1 MVALIQDEPTVM
13 PPIGS
18 DTIDTPCHAMR
29 PAAMNWPASFVV
41 QSRSQMS
48 SATPMSTMSRAAPRM
63 ASICVGFWKM
73 IETTENREEPRFD
86 TNAAAAIA
94 ARMPTNIAM
103 PPSRGVG
110 RVCTSRSRIFG

>member
-1 MVALIQDEPTVM
+1 M

-18 DTIDTPCHAMR
+18 DTIETPCHAMS

-48 SATPMSTMSRAAPRM
+48 SATPISTMSSAAPRI
-63 ASICVGFWKM
+63 ARICPGFWKM
-73 IETTENREEPRFD
+73 IETIENRDEPSVE
-86 TNAAAAIA
+86 TNAAAPIA
-94 ARMPTNIAM
+94 ATMPTNIAM
-103 PPSRGVG
+103 PPRRGVG